1 MSMSNFNQMQYFYLK
16 ILLAE
21 NRDTVTM
28 FRQHNY
34 GGNMKELL
42 LYIYLSIVVMLSV
55 YIAILATEAKPK
67 AQLNCAVSEIS
78 PDFSH
83 ADREKCR
90 LMRANRL

>member
-1 MSMSNFNQMQYFYLK
+1 MQYSYLK
-16 ILLAE
+16 ILLAG

-34 GGNMKELL
+34 GGNMKEVA
-42 LYIYLSIVVMLSV
+42 IYVYVVVITMLSL
-55 YIAILATEAKPK
+55 YMAALATQAKPK

-90 LMRANRL
+90 LIRANKL